1 MEGSAIASGPAA
13 DIDFYD
19 LGAPPAGSKIFVGVD
34 AAASNQS
41 DYEMRITNS
50 TNTLGY
56 DDNDGTS
63 WVGSNAPI
71 ITGVFAD
78 GSEIYARINSK
89 PVVAGNEPYSIFAR
103 IETGVAENESG
114 TPDPAPAGVPSNG
127 TMYGS
132 GHLTGGGFVKGII
145 YAWDATNGPTD
156 LDCFK
161 FIGHEG
167 DNLVAFSDNNPAR
180 NPGVITNVWP
190 VLRTIDG
197 NPTPANTRF
206 VGQTLR
212 NLSPNTPSPGLVG
225 VTPSV
230 TSEFMHYRLRYTGAY
245 AICYEPT
252 QDVTTENPTPGFYP
266 LPYQGSIS
274 LNCGPVGNEGPG
286 DPAITKSG
294 PAGPVNTGS
303 IVQYVVTVSN
313 NGPGIAQ
320 DVRMIDTLPPEV
332 VYAGATIVDS
342 NGFIGNTECL
352 NVPTPGQNDSPLDCT
367 TYSLVPGQTVTYTIS
382 VQVTNCSGAGLTV
395 VNNAAIT
402 SYSQDTNSNN
412 NSASWTFTTSENG
425 TCQPVLCDAASCIP
439 NGCATNNSANPDGTF
454 GHCDPSDPGPNG
466 DHCISQEVNCD
477 DNSLCTADTC
487 DPTNPA
493 HPCVN
498 DSSQQGDLCF
508 DGNDCTFDSCDPIQ
522 FCVFP
527 PKAAGLACDDFLG
540 CTNNDQCDGNGS
552 CIGHSV
558 CDDGLPC
565 TDDFADE
572 ANNCACDNPLSFPG
586 TVCDDGNSCTTG
598 TTCDGLG
605 GSAANCDNGTAVN
618 CDDNNPCTDDS
629 CDPALGCIHTNNTG
643 ACNDGNACTAND
655 TCGGGTCNPGTA
667 VVCNDNNPCTDDTC
681 DASAGCVYTNNTAPC
696 GVSGNA
702 CVTGGT
708 CGGGTCQPGG
718 PVNCDDNNCCT
729 IDSCDPA
736 TGCVHTANTTA
747 PVFTTQPSFGNIV
760 LWSPNHG
767 YVDFTVADSGAAAS
781 STCGIASISFASCSS
796 SQPENAIGTGDGN
809 STRDCVYN
817 GGTLSLRA
825 ERDGA
830 CSPIGRVYETKLIA
844 VDVCGNTTTSNAVDI
859 PVWHD
864 RAHPPVQGSVRFS
877 TGNTNDTRAGN
888 NGTYGTDCGSGIPA
902 ANGSIHDH
910 SDADP
915 EMEITQ
921 QASISVD
928 DLHIGKSGGNVN
940 LTWTT
945 PGPSGQVTRFHVY
958 KLDPLTLFWTQV
970 AELTRQTTSFSE
982 PVDGSSWQYKVAAVI
997 K

>member
-1 MEGSAIASGPAA
+1 
-13 DIDFYD
+13 
-19 LGAPPAGSKIFVGVD
+19 
-34 AAASNQS
+34 
-41 DYEMRITNS
+41 
-50 TNTLGY
+50 
-56 DDNDGTS
+56 
-63 WVGSNAPI
+63 
-71 ITGVFAD
+71 
-78 GSEIYARINSK
+78 
-89 PVVAGNEPYSIFAR
+89 
-103 IETGVAENESG
+103 
-114 TPDPAPAGVPSNG
+114 
-127 TMYGS
+127 
-132 GHLTGGGFVKGII
+132 
-145 YAWDATNGPTD
+145 
-156 LDCFK
+156 
-161 FIGHEG
+161 
-167 DNLVAFSDNNPAR
+167 
-180 NPGVITNVWP
+180 
-190 VLRTIDG
+190 
-197 NPTPANTRF
+197 
-206 VGQTLR
+206 
-212 NLSPNTPSPGLVG
+212 
-225 VTPSV
+225 
-230 TSEFMHYRLRYTGAY
+230 
-245 AICYEPT
+245 
-252 QDVTTENPTPGFYP
+252 
-266 LPYQGSIS
+266 
-274 LNCGPVGNEGPG
+274 
-286 DPAITKSG
+286 
-294 PAGPVNTGS
+294 
-303 IVQYVVTVSN
+303 
-313 NGPGIAQ
+313 
-320 DVRMIDTLPPEV
+320 
-332 VYAGATIVDS
+332 
-342 NGFIGNTECL
+342 
-352 NVPTPGQNDSPLDCT
+352 
-367 TYSLVPGQTVTYTIS
+367 
-382 VQVTNCSGAGLTV
+382 
-395 VNNAAIT
+395 
-402 SYSQDTNSNN
+402 
-412 NSASWTFTTSENG
+412 
-425 TCQPVLCDAASCIP
+425 
-439 NGCATNNSANPDGTF
+439 
-454 GHCDPSDPGPNG
+454 
-466 DHCISQEVNCD
+466 
-477 DNSLCTADTC
+477 
-487 DPTNPA
+487 
-493 HPCVN
+493 
-498 DSSQQGDLCF
+498 
-508 DGNDCTFDSCDPIQ
+508 
-522 FCVFP
+522 
-527 PKAAGLACDDFLG
+527 
-540 CTNNDQCDGNGS
+540 
-552 CIGHSV
+552 V

-921 QASISVD
+921 QASISVN

-982 PVDGSSWQYKVAAVI
+982 PVDGSSWQYKVSAVI